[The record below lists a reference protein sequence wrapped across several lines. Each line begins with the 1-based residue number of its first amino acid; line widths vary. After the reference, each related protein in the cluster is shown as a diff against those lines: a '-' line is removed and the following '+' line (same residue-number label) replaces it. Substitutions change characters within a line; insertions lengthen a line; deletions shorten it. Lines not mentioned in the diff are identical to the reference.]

1 MAGTRGVM
9 TDTLASR
16 NLSRLGSAALG
27 VVNNTSQRARR
38 ENAGAKGRIPSQREY
53 LRAIAAECTWPK
65 VFGTP
70 EGVVPTVARPG
81 KGQEMYDPK
90 ATMIL
95 TPELRKTFVALWV
108 EGDGN
113 CFWRSMAKALW
124 GTDEYWRQLK
134 LAVLAWSAVNV
145 EALVGEGGA
154 LFGRAG
160 IIHYDDEIHAK
171 HIYRGPDGKV
181 DHRLDDDA
189 SMLLESIAKF
199 SANRQWG
206 GCLAGVLFTE
216 RTGLVLKMP
225 HPFDMRARIRAD
237 TSGAAAKAT
246 ASYGGGSED
255 EFGDHRYSFTK
266 VPTAGRK
273 EIILRGVSDEE
284 DIVVEEIAITMASYD
299 SAVVGDGSLSDIPV
313 IEADTNL
320 NHLNHFAA
328 IVCADPD
335 VHVRRP
341 FPMSKAG
348 PPLHAKFD
356 KSDAERRAKEEAEW
370 AERQA
375 RRAAQRAV
383 ERAEAEAEAE
393 AAAKAGAKA
402 KEKAEAEAAAAKRKR
417 DGGGGSGKQLGTD
430 GGNKEKEQDNGDEDG
445 VDEATKKQEEAAAK
459 QLPVYEESVLA
470 AELDAKKKA
479 TRYHELKEALSQA
492 RQRSD
497 ANKENKQLVWFCLAA
512 EEELGKG
519 RVSAAKARRAYEKAL
534 RNRNRALRALGKI
547 TLRTGVSSVLPSGVG
562 EDDVMESDSRSEDS
576 EDTMA
581 RGWNS
586 DDEFFSAA
594 EARKTRTAAKEE
606 EDRRLRAMIER
617 KVLACSELAAATTG
631 AKAAAKRA
639 KNAYKRLVDMLMTW
653 LWTAAVRRRRVRHGH
668 QARKFGVADW
678 RPLEGGGSTSR
689 PSTSRQPQ
697 NESCR
702 RLSTKAPSLG
712 RQHIDDHVLKTAEH
726 VFRQLTDVGASTYA
740 VNEMVAEM
748 RASAAYDTAVLTDK
762 QADDAACHDCL
773 DGLAE
778 RGGRTEGYCADVP
791 AEAFEGSHDPDITMY
806 GTTSLPSFAEL
817 VRNVGIEAVVQVQ
830 YKYPRTARRGKV
842 SHIVV
847 VGPKGFQLCTCL
859 KLMRCGLPCSHV
871 FAALVTRLDRASDFI
886 GASIHP
892 RWRKSVVEWSLR
904 NVALGTFDGHETF
917 TGGFTEDFGGGD
929 FDGDSQD
936 TLNTSVAYTR
946 KKAYVDYIAMAQQW
960 ANQAAAT
967 LDGTPA
973 AYQAYCAMVERQRH
987 EVQALLRGPGPSDGL
1002 AGLGNPPIALP
1013 NDRKETRHK
1022 DAAGTEG
1029 GRPKKKSKVEK
1040 VVALIQSG
1048 KM

>member
-1 MAGTRGVM
+1 MVPGEDLEARFKGDIRRWTLAGLKQFDMYRLISELVKPLQLGEPGRQKVQRECWSTPTDALDLVSELKDMAGCYVKYD
-9 TDTLASR
+9 TDGL
-16 NLSRLGSAALG
+16 
-27 VVNNTSQRARR
+27 
-38 ENAGAKGRIPSQREY
+38 
-53 LRAIAAECTWPK
+53 
-65 VFGTP
+65 
-70 EGVVPTVARPG
+70 
-81 KGQEMYDPK
+81 
-90 ATMIL
+90 
-95 TPELRKTFVALWV
+95 
-108 EGDGN
+108 
-113 CFWRSMAKALW
+113 
-124 GTDEYWRQLK
+124 
-134 LAVLAWSAVNV
+134 
-145 EALVGEGGA
+145 
-154 LFGRAG
+154 
-160 IIHYDDEIHAK
+160 
-171 HIYRGPDGKV
+171 
-181 DHRLDDDA
+181 HRLKHVFWSTGQQQVFA
-189 SMLLESIAKF
+189 
-199 SANRQWG
+199 RQWG
-206 GCLAGVLFTE
+206 GIVLQDNTALTN
-216 RTGLVLKMP
+216 RVLVLIRLIFATGKM
-225 HPFDMRARIRAD
+225 
-237 TSGAAAKAT
+237 
-246 ASYGGGSED
+246 
-255 EFGDHRYSFTK
+255 
-266 VPTAGRK
+266 
-273 EIILRGVSDEE
+273 SDEHPVRLRFIQPRAFASRSCRYGMHFMLFIGVDSE
-284 DIVVEEIAITMASYD
+284 NKTVVFAQGFFSDQSSDTYQWALKHYCTICGGQPEVIITD
-299 SAVVGDGSLSDIPV
+299 
-313 IEADTNL
+313 AD
-320 NHLNHFAA
+320 
-328 IVCADPD
+328 
-335 VHVRRP
+335 
-341 FPMSKAG
+341 AG
-348 PPLHAKFD
+348 MTH
-356 KSDAERRAKEEAEW
+356 
-370 AERQA
+370 
-375 RRAAQRAV
+375 AV
-383 ERAEAEAEAE
+383 ETFLPSTTVHLYCLWHVM
-393 AAAKAGAKA
+393 KNV
-402 KEKAEAEAAAAKRKR
+402 RK
-417 DGGGGSGKQLGTD
+417 
-430 GGNKEKEQDNGDEDG
+430 NC
-445 VDEATKKQEEAAAK
+445 A
-459 QLPVYEESVLA
+459 
-470 AELDAKKKA
+470 
-479 TRYHELKEALSQA
+479 
-492 RQRSD
+492 
-497 ANKENKQLVWFCLAA
+497 
-512 EEELGKG
+512 
-519 RVSAAKARRAYEKAL
+519 
-534 RNRNRALRALGKI
+534 RALGKKASRFYRLLHAAAFAATEEACSDAWSEI
-547 TLRTGVSSVLPSGVG
+547 FRHVKGSDCEEYVTGHLLRHHRHWSRCFFPTTMTLNMTATQRVEGMFSVLKKGRIVNRRCSLVR
-562 EDDVMESDSRSEDS
+562 VK
-576 EDTMA
+576 
-581 RGWNS
+581 
-586 DDEFFSAA
+586 A
-594 EARKTRTAAKEE
+594 ELEKRIAGFT
-606 EDRRLRAMIER
+606 
-617 KVLACSELAAATTG
+617 LASNL
-631 AKAAAKRA
+631 
-639 KNAYKRLVDMLMTW
+639 
-653 LWTAAVRRRRVRHGH
+653 
-668 QARKFGVADW
+668 
-678 RPLEGGGSTSR
+678 
-689 PSTSRQPQ
+689 
-697 NESCR
+697 
-702 RLSTKAPSLG
+702 LSTKAPSLG